1 VAPIH
6 PDILKK
12 LAATLGVKEKRVY
25 ALIASKAGETHLPR
39 HLAALQLAAD
49 NGININK
56 QAYATAEERALM
68 RSAIT
73 VTPRAPMSRAEP
85 AVPTPAKKAAKKAAK
100 KQAARRS
107 NSVFVVHGR
116 DPAARDAMFA
126 FLRAIGLKPIEWT
139 QAIKLAKKGAPYVG
153 EVLTAAFERAAAV
166 VVMLTPD
173 DEGRLKKKFWTTDD
187 PAYERALTGQA
198 RQNVIFEAGRAF
210 TSHPKET
217 IIVELGKTRPFTD
230 TGGIHAI
237 RLSNAVEA
245 RRDLAQRLET
255 AGCEVDT
262 TGTDWLST
270 GDFGD

>member
-6 PDILKK
+6 PEILTK

-25 ALIASKAGETHLPR
+25 ALVAAKAGETHLPR
-39 HLAALQLAAD
+39 HLAALQLAAE

-56 QAYATAEERALM
+56 QAYATEEDRALM
-68 RSAIT
+68 RST
-73 VTPRAPMSRAEP
+73 VTSASRAPVGRAEP
-85 AVPTPAKKAAKKAAK
+85 VVPTPARKAAKKAAK
-100 KQAARRS
+100 KQAARRT

-116 DPAARDAMFA
+116 DRAARDAMFA
-126 FLRAIGLKPIEWT
+126 FLRAIDLQPIEWT
-139 QAIKLAKKGAPYVG
+139 QAVKMAKTAAPYVG
-153 EVLTAAFERAAAV
+153 QVITAAFERAAAV
-166 VVMLTPD
+166 VVLLTPD
-173 DEGRLKKKFWTTDD
+173 DEGRLKKKFWKVDD
-187 PAYERALTGQA
+187 PAYERTLTGQA

-210 TSHPKET
+210 ATHPKET

-237 RLSNAVEA
+237 RLSNAAEA
-245 RRDLAQRLET
+245 RRDLALRLET
-255 AGCEVDT
+255 AGCEVNT